1 MNYDYACSILEF
13 TDCDD
18 INEGTIK
25 KRYRMLAL
33 VYHPDK
39 NISDGASE
47 KFIKIKEAYD
57 YLLKYE
63 GYMKSETE
71 SENNFKG
78 SLYIDDNIEISTW
91 IIDTDQKIK
100 LSRYFQIINISNN
113 QTVFTS
119 RVDYACISL
128 NNFKPVRMPELFR
141 KKYVITTNV

>member
-1 MNYDYACSILEF
+1 MNINKLNWDFSNPHTLSFTVKETDIDLLGHVNNKVYLSWCETVSWDHSKKLGITPNTYLDLKCACVV
-13 TDCDD
+13 
-18 INEGTIK
+18 IK
-25 KRYRMLAL
+25 
-33 VYHPDK
+33 
-39 NISDGASE
+39 
-47 KFIKIKEAYD
+47 
-57 YLLKYE
+57 
-63 GYMKSETE
+63 

-119 RVDYACISL
+119 HVDYACISL

-141 KKYVITTNV
+141 KKYVITTNA